1 MKTYIVILLT
11 LAFTAIGQACGQE
24 YKYLETASPK
34 AGVSAS
40 SGIEKPVEVKV
51 IYDNYLYNK
60 DLKEDWGYSIYIE
73 GLEKEVLFDT
83 GTQPEI
89 FVSNFRKMIIDENRI
104 DFLVLS
110 HEHGDHTGG
119 VPAFTGMKNNIP
131 VLIPYSFS
139 NKYKNTLTDL
149 KLEPILVKTPALICR
164 NLYTSGEFEGPIPE
178 QALVMDTRKGLVV
191 MTGCSHPGIVDMLG
205 KIRTDF
211 GKNIF
216 MVFGG
221 FHLMDK
227 SDEEIMKII
236 SEMKTLGVVKV
247 GATHCTGDRQIKMF
261 REAYGDGYV
270 ELGVG
275 NILTIY

>member
-1 MKTYIVILLT
+1 MRTYLFILLT

-34 AGVSAS
+34 ARVSAS